1 VSGATDF
8 KRERADPDPAVDRTI
23 RLDFKVAV
31 LATDGRCLA
40 HDREADCEGDFHA
53 HHVITQAQL
62 RRAGRADLLWDPRN
76 GMTVC
81 ELAHRRHH
89 RGLQRIRLDRVPERA
104 IRFATENGFRD
115 ILERYYATVE

>member
-1 VSGATDF
+1 MNVRTDF
-8 KRERADPDPAVDRTI
+8 KPEKAAADDDRQA

-40 HDREADCEGDFHA
+40 HDDPDECEGDFHA
-53 HHVITQAQL
+53 HHVVTQQQL
-62 RRAGRADLLWDPRN
+62 RHAGRADLLWDPMN

-89 RGLQRIRLDRVPERA
+89 RGIQRIRLTRVPGRA
-104 IRFATENGFRD
+104 IEFARMNYFLVVLD
-115 ILERYYATVE
+115 RYYATTR